1 MRQLGGTSRASCALY
16 PARVPASW
24 NLGSMTSP
32 QEKPPRSIQAPRDCG
47 VSIRWPG
54 SSQDFPH
61 HPENAWP
68 SRWRGTENVQ
78 HMCGDTRTQQGEIT
92 RICVY
97 GGSRPSPQLS

>member
-68 SRWRGTENVQ
+68 SRWRGTVEDQ
-78 HMCGDTRTQQGEIT
+78 RLRETHLPR
-92 RICVY
+92 
-97 GGSRPSPQLS
+97 SRGISLPFLGISC